1 MEMLHNTRN
10 TKKQSLWTTLDQAL
24 VKAQPTKDSRRK
36 SLERR
41 QWPAASRVMT
51 ILSVMR
57 LNTTKAEVSQTEKVL
72 PTQLRRR
79 VMSIIARR
87 YQVSKVLNQH
97 GMASVVRT
105 TKSTSSTRV
114 TRSEN
119 KISHKLTTD
128 KLSVLKAGSRSKG
141 SRKELY
147 REEPKDSSV

>member
-1 MEMLHNTRN
+1 
-10 TKKQSLWTTLDQAL
+10 
-24 VKAQPTKDSRRK
+24 
-36 SLERR
+36 
-41 QWPAASRVMT
+41 
-51 ILSVMR
+51 
-57 LNTTKAEVSQTEKVL
+57 
-72 PTQLRRR
+72 
-79 VMSIIARR
+79 MSIIARR